1 MYLKSMLYTNII
13 HRLDIKPESQAAL
26 RFQWEAARSRGLPT
40 TTLFSYGALWDES
53 AVALAREFA
62 TDNTQEL
69 GLHLHGFNG
78 ARFLENYKSTDPGFW
93 LLPRATQFAMIAEMV
108 ERFKELFGHPPASIG
123 GYIMDAT
130 LLRHLQSSY
139 PAIRTA
145 ITSCFE
151 EGARMYQGNNRN
163 WMLFSDG
170 GPWAP
175 HWPSKANA
183 LIPARDPQEA
193 IDIVALPHLNRDMM
207 MSLISRDDLFAS
219 HPGNIVRARINQ
231 GKDCPYYYRFLDAW
245 RRQVKHNGWS
255 YLSFFISSP
264 WLSAGH
270 WISDHPEYTRDMY
283 LESLDWM
290 QAHDDIRVCTLSEFG
305 AFFRQQVPA
314 GQPHICHW
322 RDEVRQSKR
331 EFVWFINPHYRA
343 AFDFGLGGTLV
354 DFRPYAGRVDGNVG
368 PETACQWN
376 GSHPFVISAGLRG
389 GYWNNGWSAEVE
401 ANGTRAALHNDRVR
415 CRVERNGETW
425 RVIADAQTLRL
436 GNGSLSLRQT
446 WILDQSPKIRIM
458 REVLSTEGID
468 GDIHLLDAFHGSF
481 GTTEYPE
488 DLRYIRLDTSPG
500 SAGAEIPPLYTR
512 LVLKSAEAE
521 AFVTA
526 PTLFKPR
533 FTLHLRTPL
542 STSKPVTT
550 CLTTSPLIP
559 N

>member
-1 MYLKSMLYTNII
+1 MLYTNII
-13 HRLDIKPESQAAL
+13 HRLDAKPASLASL
-26 RFQWEAARSRGLPT
+26 RFQWEAARSRGLAT
-40 TTLFSYGALWDES
+40 TTLCSYNALWDDD
-53 AVALAREFA
+53 AIALAKELA
-62 TDNTQEL
+62 GDPAQDAPQEL
-69 GLHLHGFNG
+69 GLHLHAFNG
-78 ARFLENYKSTDPGFW
+78 PRFLEKYHGSDPGFW
-93 LLPRATQFAMIAEMV
+93 LLDRATQFAVIEEMV
-108 ERFKELFGHPPASIG
+108 ARFTALFGYPPASIG
-123 GYIMDAT
+123 GYVMDAT
-130 LLRHLQSSY
+130 MLRHLQEQY
-139 PAIRTA
+139 PHIRTA

-175 HWPSKANA
+175 HWPTRANA
-183 LIPARDPQEA
+183 LIPARYAEEA

-245 RRQVKHNGWS
+245 RRQVQHNGWG

-270 WISDHPEYTRDMY
+270 WISDHPEFTREMY
-283 LESLDWM
+283 LDSLDWM
-290 QAHDDIRVCTLSEFG
+290 LAHEDVTVCTLSEFG
-305 AFFRQQVPA
+305 GFFRENVPA
-314 GQPHICHW
+314 GRPHICHW
-322 RDEVRQSKR
+322 RDELRQSKR

-354 DFRPYAGRVDGNVG
+354 DFRPYAGRVDGDVG

-389 GYWNNGWSAEVE
+389 GFWNNGWCTEVE
-401 ANGTRAALHNDRVR
+401 ANGECAALHNARIR
-415 CRVERNGETW
+415 CHLERNGDTW
-425 RVIADAQTLRL
+425 RVVADPQTVKL
-436 GNGSLSLRQT
+436 GNGSVTLRQT
-446 WILDQSPKIRIM
+446 WVLDGSSKIRVI
-458 REVLSTEGID
+458 REVLRMENID
-468 GDIHLLDAFHGSF
+468 GDMHTRDQFHGSI

-488 DLRYIRLDTSPG
+488 DLRTVRMQIRS
-500 SAGAEIPPLYTR
+500 GAVEVEIPPLRTR
-512 LVLKSAEAE
+512 LTLCAEGG
-521 AFVTA
+521 VGTLTK

-533 FTLHLRTPL
+533 FTMQLRTPL
-542 STSKPVTT
+542 SPLKPVTT
-550 CLTTSPLIP
+550 CLTTSPLIK